1 MNIKVWDNKYVI
13 TSDKL
18 CYTLKEIKTKQSKDD
33 EDNSLE
39 VQANN
44 DGTYETAIAY
54 HDTVA
59 GCFRT
64 IVEREGRQN
73 KCTTLDGY
81 IKHLK
86 SVSDKL
92 EENLKKFEKIVDADT
107 LFNSALSKA
116 TKDKNAS

>member
-1 MNIKVWDNKYVI
+1 MNIKVWDDKYVI

-33 EDNSLE
+33 EEGSLE
-39 VQANN
+39 VQANK

-81 IKHLK
+81 IKHLN

-92 EENLKKFEKIVDADT
+92 ETNLKKFEKLVGADA
-107 LFNSALSKA
+107 LFDSALA
-116 TKDKNAS
+116 RVNEG